1 MIDNLRHSTVFLKVY
16 HAMIPWI
23 MLPKALIIAAGST
36 EAKLVLQLYSPRF
49 LAAAALVAADIPA
62 ALVFEHQLLKFSH
75 LSDFLP
81 RRTTKADS
89 LSFKLVTAF
98 LNHPTVQAKLTID
111 NVSYLPLFAET
122 LRHRVQSQL
131 TEMYNLTTLC
141 RSTKART
148 LIVGQS
154 FSKLTLRQL
163 TSASKLRLKFLP
175 QSSQLWLE
183 RLKLKFA
190 RSFQSLNELAL
201 LLARHPLVTARAFY
215 FWLRPLDLT
224 QAQIII
230 FSNGLHLASYHSLV
244 KHLNTRY
251 SLAVI
256 TDPPTP
262 LDRFYLAQYRLR
274 VTPVNLK
281 IAHPEN
287 TVVAKLRYR
296 LKDLAQVKPPPGI
309 LPPWC
314 PQTAW
319 KTILKKEL
327 ERVSGPWLDNALAK
341 FTSARRLLTRINPQ
355 LLITTHEPGPTATAF
370 WLAAQQ
376 CHLPS
381 LVLLHGSPSKNHIFF
396 SDRELVW
403 GPWLKKY
410 LVLHRVPARRLV
422 VGGQPIFF
430 DYQQFF
436 KGVGA
441 PPAVYPLKIGILI
454 SGYGANEPHQ
464 LGYFLDLL
472 PRLAKHQP
480 PLEIIIRTHP
490 QQYLDGL
497 EDFGQQLGLNIQVN
511 PAQTIEEYIAS
522 CQVVITQTST
532 AALIAGLSNRPVI
545 YFPAFHPLLDQGALW
560 HFRPFFPAT
569 SAKKAAKLVKRLLQ
583 QRLTRGE
590 SQRQQK
596 FLRHFYGSID
606 SALSSQL
613 AATIAKLYSL

>member
-1 MIDNLRHSTVFLKVY
+1 
-16 HAMIPWI
+16 
-23 MLPKALIIAAGST
+23 MLPKVVIIAAGSA
-36 EAKLVLQLYSPRF
+36 EAKLVIQLYSPRF

-62 ALVFEHQLLKFSH
+62 ALVFEHQPLKFSH

-81 RRTTKADS
+81 RRTTKADG

-111 NVSYLPLFAET
+111 NVFYLPIFTET

-131 TEMYNLTTLC
+131 TEMYNLATLC
-141 RSTKART
+141 RSTKAHT

-154 FSKLTLRQL
+154 FSKHTLRQL

-175 QSSQLWLE
+175 QSSQVWLE

-190 RSFQSLNELAL
+190 RLFQSFNEVTL

-215 FWLRPLDLT
+215 YWLRPLGLS
-224 QAQIII
+224 QARIAI
-230 FSNGLHLASYHSLV
+230 FSNGLHLASYHSLIER
-244 KHLNTRY
+244 LNIHH

-256 TDPPTP
+256 TDPPAL

-274 VTPVNLK
+274 VTPVKLK
-281 IAHPEN
+281 VTHPEN
-287 TVVAKLRYR
+287 TIVAKLRHR
-296 LKDLAQVKPPPGI
+296 LKDLAQVEPPPRS

-319 KTILKKEL
+319 KALLKEEL
-327 ERVSGPWLDNALAK
+327 ERISGPWLDNTLAK
-341 FTSARRLLTRINPQ
+341 FTSASRILTRVNPH

-370 WLAAQQ
+370 WLAAKQR
-376 CHLPS
+376 HLHT

-396 SDRELVW
+396 SDREFVW

-410 LVLHRVPARRLV
+410 LVLHRVPAHRLV

-441 PPAVYPLKIGILI
+441 LPAIYPPKIGILI

-472 PRLAKHQP
+472 PDLAKYIP
-480 PLEIIIRTHP
+480 AAEIIIRTHP
-490 QQYLDGL
+490 QQYLDGI
-497 EDFGQQLGLNIQVN
+497 EDFSRQIGLNLKVN
-511 PAQTIEEYIAS
+511 PAQTVEEFIAS

-532 AALIAGLSNRPVI
+532 AALIAGLSNRPVV

-569 SAKKAAKLVKRLLQ
+569 SANQAAKLVKRLLK
-583 QRLTRGE
+583 RCLTREE

-606 SALSSQL
+606 STLSSQL